1 MRVIFYTGKGGSGKS
16 VISCATALKLSEL
29 GYETLVISSDPAHTL
44 SDALETRVQ
53 HTPTK
58 IEVGESENKNKNLWA
73 VQVDPIRE
81 VREKYSVIQE
91 YIVSLFKSKG
101 LDEVLAY
108 EIAALPNMT
117 EFVALLKVVEFVE
130 SGSYD
135 VIVLDT
141 VPSGEALKNIYL
153 PTLLGSTAAK
163 LIKMVAPLAGIA
175 KIVEPIVGL
184 PTPSKEVINED
195 IRLMEI
201 LGRLKDIIID
211 RKVTSLRLIANP
223 DAFSVQNLRRTHLL
237 ANLYDI
243 NVDLAIIN
251 KVIPEKV
258 SDAYFRGWKDAQA
271 KYLVEAEAAF
281 HPLPIK
287 RLRLFQSE
295 VKGLGLLSEL
305 GNELFGGGN
314 GGGDGGGNGSGDGG
328 GNGSGDGGGNGGGNG
343 GGDGDKKEPEDPAK
357 IYFEGKAIRVEAL
370 RRGQGLEVVVPL
382 PLASGDKEV
391 CEVERMG
398 EDLSVVVSTEIGEVR
413 NFIPLP
419 TIAQMMR
426 LERAKLLNG
435 ELHIYFKDE
444 KDNGRK

>member
-58 IEVGESENKNKNLWA
+58 IEVGGSENKNKNLWA

-305 GNELFGGGN
+305 GNELFGGGD
-314 GGGDGGGNGSGDGG
+314 GGGDGGGNGDE
-328 GNGSGDGGGNGGGNG
+328 
-343 GGDGDKKEPEDPAK
+343 KEPEDPAK

>member
-58 IEVGESENKNKNLWA
+58 IEVGGSENKNKNLWA

-305 GNELFGGGN
+305 GNELFGGG
-314 GGGDGGGNGSGDGG
+314 DGGSNGDE
-328 GNGSGDGGGNGGGNG
+328 
-343 GGDGDKKEPEDPAK
+343 KEPEDPAK